1 MKGDHCI
8 KYWSKTQSGIVLSTA
23 EAELVA
29 LVKGVSEAKGVA
41 AIWKDMTGRDMGAI
55 GVYTDASAAI
65 ALPEGLSP
73 SRLHTGA
80 LTHVQFVDGSRMEK
94 VFSDS
99 FNDDKVS
106 NYLRS
111 SISD

>member
-1 MKGDHCI
+1 MQWLEREKAREEELPSSVRVAEGLPLAAG
-8 KYWSKTQSGIVLSTA
+8 TRGRQGLTA
-23 EAELVA
+23 A
-29 LVKGVSEAKGVA
+29 
-41 AIWKDMTGRDMGAI
+41 
-55 GVYTDASAAI
+55 TDASAAI

-73 SRLHTGA
+73 CRLHTGA

>member
-1 MKGDHCI
+1 MQWLEREKASRKKRGKESCL
-8 KYWSKTQSGIVLSTA
+8 VLSEWRRVSHWPPEPAGGRACLTA
-23 EAELVA
+23 A
-29 LVKGVSEAKGVA
+29 
-41 AIWKDMTGRDMGAI
+41 
-55 GVYTDASAAI
+55 TDASAAI

-73 SRLHTGA
+73 CRLHTGA